1 MSYRIKYNKY
11 VAKHS
16 IKNFKISNPPQ
27 HKSYNYFM
35 IIPAYN
41 EYDYINITLSSISKQ
56 TLQKKLLVII
66 VINNS
71 EHSTNNIV
79 NNNKQTYKKLN
90 STKYPFEI
98 ILIDC
103 FSKNHAFP
111 KIVAG
116 VGMARKV
123 GLDFCLKYGNKT
135 SLLCSLDADTLLN
148 PKYLELVFNLFIDKK
163 YKAAVVNFKH
173 QKSEE
178 PKTNQLVAEYE
189 DILKY
194 NAAELKRINSPYGYV
209 SMGSTMICTVE
220 AYISVGGM
228 PKIKATEDFYFLQKL
243 AKYTPIF
250 NINEVLVYPSSRSE
264 ERVYLGTGYRLKKQ
278 SSIKHLRIPK
288 SKIKSIYFLYRVI
301 EEVGF
306 KDINSAIEQIAK
318 QDQTLYKFLYNHKIK
333 NSMSLIIENS
343 QSNEQFLK
351 QFHRWF
357 DNLKIYQF
365 IKL

>member
-148 PKYLELVFNLFIDKK
+148 PKYLELVFNL
-163 YKAAVVNFKH
+163 
-173 QKSEE
+173 
-178 PKTNQLVAEYE
+178 
-189 DILKY
+189 
-194 NAAELKRINSPYGYV
+194 
-209 SMGSTMICTVE
+209 
-220 AYISVGGM
+220 
-228 PKIKATEDFYFLQKL
+228 
-243 AKYTPIF
+243 
-250 NINEVLVYPSSRSE
+250 
-264 ERVYLGTGYRLKKQ
+264 
-278 SSIKHLRIPK
+278 
-288 SKIKSIYFLYRVI
+288 
-301 EEVGF
+301 
-306 KDINSAIEQIAK
+306 
-318 QDQTLYKFLYNHKIK
+318 
-333 NSMSLIIENS
+333 
-343 QSNEQFLK
+343 
-351 QFHRWF
+351 
-357 DNLKIYQF
+357 
-365 IKL
+365 